1 MSEEDLEV
9 LITLDDPGEDTLEED
24 TFHNLQSDVTA
35 QSFSTRKRRDRKTIG
50 VPEED
55 NN

>member
-24 TFHNLQSDVTA
+24 SFHDLQADNPVA
-35 QSFSTRKRRDRKTIG
+35 RRPGQPQQRGDPTI
-50 VPEED
+50 ELK
-55 NN
+55 

>member
-24 TFHNLQSDVTA
+24 NFYDHQAENTGQPVP
-35 QSFSTRKRRDRKTIG
+35 RRERRDQRT
-50 VPEED
+50 D
-55 NN
+55 DSL